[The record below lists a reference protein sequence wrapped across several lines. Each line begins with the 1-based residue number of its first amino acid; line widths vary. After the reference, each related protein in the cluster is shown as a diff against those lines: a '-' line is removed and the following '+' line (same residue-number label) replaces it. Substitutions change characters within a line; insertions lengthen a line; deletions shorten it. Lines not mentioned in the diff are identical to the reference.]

1 RENNEVLNYLKAE
14 NSYTD
19 SMLSGTKDLQQ
30 NLFNEM
36 KSRIREKDETV
47 PFFKNGYWYYTRYEE
62 GAQYALYC
70 RKKETLTAPE
80 EIILDQIRMAADLK
94 YFKVGAY
101 SISDDN
107 RLVAYTTDVVSRRL
121 FSLHVKDL
129 VTGVEYS
136 ESVPNIDGGSIAWAA
151 DNKTVFYLLK
161 DTVTLLEYKLMSH
174 VIGTPVSEDKTHFEE
189 KDNRFT
195 LSLSRSKSKK
205 YIFFS
210 SHINELTTEYRYV
223 DAKTPAAPFRVFQ
236 QREEGLQYEVEHNG
250 DSFFILTN
258 WKAPNNKLMVTKENA
273 TEKINWKELIPGSDS
288 VYLNTMEV
296 FDKFLVISENRNAL
310 SELRV
315 ISLADM
321 TEHYISFDEKAYS
334 AGIGV
339 NPEFN
344 SQTLRFSYTSM
355 TTPASVYDYD
365 LVKRSREL
373 KKQTAVLG
381 SFKQENYEAD
391 RLWATGRDG
400 TKIPVTIVYKKGLK
414 KDGKAPLLLYAYGSY
429 GFSMS
434 PGFSSNNLSLLDRGF
449 VYAIAHVRG
458 GMELGRAWYDNGRMQ
473 NKKNTFYDFIDC
485 AEFLLKENFTS
496 KEHLYAMGG
505 SAGGLLM
512 GAIINYR
519 PDLWK
524 GVIAQVPFVDVIT
537 TMSDSTIPLTTLEYK
552 EWGNPNDSA
561 EYTYMKSYSP
571 YDNVE
576 KKEYPNLLVTT
587 GLNDS
592 QVQYFEPAKWVAKL
606 RSTKTGDQK
615 LLFKIEM
622 DYGHGGASGRFDY
635 LKEKALEF
643 AFLFALE
650 GITQ

>member
-1 RENNEVLNYLKAE
+1 
-14 NSYTD
+14 
-19 SMLSGTKDLQQ
+19 
-30 NLFNEM
+30 
-36 KSRIREKDETV
+36 
-47 PFFKNGYWYYTRYEE
+47 
-62 GAQYALYC
+62 
-70 RKKETLTAPE
+70 
-80 EIILDQIRMAADLK
+80 
-94 YFKVGAY
+94 
-101 SISDDN
+101 
-107 RLVAYTTDVVSRRL
+107 
-121 FSLHVKDL
+121 
-129 VTGVEYS
+129 
-136 ESVPNIDGGSIAWAA
+136 
-151 DNKTVFYLLK
+151 
-161 DTVTLLEYKLMSH
+161 
-174 VIGTPVSEDKTHFEE
+174 
-189 KDNRFT
+189 
-195 LSLSRSKSKK
+195 
-205 YIFFS
+205 
-210 SHINELTTEYRYV
+210 
-223 DAKTPAAPFRVFQ
+223 
-236 QREEGLQYEVEHNG
+236 
-250 DSFFILTN
+250 
-258 WKAPNNKLMVTKENA
+258 A
-273 TEKINWKELIPGSDS
+273 TEKNNWKELIPGSDS
-288 VYLNTMEV
+288 VYLNSMEA

-315 ISLADM
+315 IALADM
-321 TEHYISFDEKAYS
+321 SEHYISFDEKAYT
-334 AGIGV
+334 AGIGI

-355 TTPASVYDYD
+355 TTPPSVYDYD
-365 LVKRSREL
+365 LVKKTRAL

-381 SFKQENYEAD
+381 SFKPENYEAD

-400 TKIPVTIVYKKGLK
+400 TKIPVTIVYRKGLK

-449 VYAIAHVRG
+449 AYAIAHVRG

-485 AEFLLKENFTS
+485 AEFLIKENFTS

-512 GAIINYR
+512 GAIVNYR

-537 TMSDSTIPLTTLEYK
+537 TMSDTTIPLTTLEYK
-552 EWGNPNDSA
+552 EWGNPTDSN
-561 EYTYMKSYSP
+561 EYAYMKSYSP
-571 YDNVE
+571 YDNVG
-576 KKEYPNLLVTT
+576 KKAYPNMLVTT

-606 RSTKTGDQK
+606 RSAKTGDQK

-650 GITQ
+650 GIAD